1 MVRKISASQ
10 FRSKLRQ
17 AQRKTQQ
24 AIDKYN
30 REVKSYNQQVKRVV
44 DEYNRDVRTYNS
56 RVRANRQRI
65 KRELAKLSGQPTK
78 KTQYVVYHASSNSLY
93 EAYTRLEQ
101 RAEAQ
106 NFDPR
111 YNRVLDLSEKETANS
126 LEILNLLSGSE
137 PNTEEASSDFQ
148 DAILAGELRKI
159 SDDLDSR
166 WQGAVYSL
174 SPRNPDAARHFCT
187 SAREIISQ
195 ILELKAPDA
204 DVISLMPGCDR
215 TDQGKPTRRAK
226 LKFLLSR
233 KGMLEDALEEFVEQD
248 MENIV
253 QLFRVFNDGTHGS
266 AGTFSFQQLNSIK
279 KRVEDGITFLVEIVS
294 PNTI

>member
-1 MVRKISASQ
+1 MTRRISASQ
-10 FRSKLRQ
+10 LRSKLRQ
-17 AQRKTQQ
+17 AQLKTQQ

-30 REVKSYNQQVKRVV
+30 HEVKRYNQQVKRIVN
-44 DEYNRDVRTYNS
+44 DYNREVRTYNS

-78 KTQYVVYHASSNSLY
+78 KMQYVVYCTSVNSLY
-93 EAYTRLEQ
+93 EAYTHLEQ
-101 RAEAQ
+101 QSETQ

-111 YNRVLDLSEKETANS
+111 YNRFLDLSERETANS
-126 LEILNLLSGSE
+126 LEVLNLLSGLEPDSE
-137 PNTEEASSDFQ
+137 EGSSEQ
-148 DAILAGELRKI
+148 DVTLLDELRKI

-166 WQGAVYSL
+166 WQGAVYAL
-174 SPRNPDAARHFCT
+174 NPRNPDAARHFCT

-195 ILELKAPDA
+195 ILELRAPDA
-204 DVISLMPGCDR
+204 DVISSMPSCDR

-226 LKFLLSR
+226 LKFLLTR
-233 KGMLEDALEEFVEQD
+233 KGMLEDVFGEFVEQD

-279 KRVEDGITFLVEIVS
+279 KRVEDGIMFLTEIVS
-294 PNTI
+294 

>member
-10 FRSKLRQ
+10 FRSKLQQ

-30 REVKSYNQQVKRVV
+30 REVKRYNQQVKQAV
-44 DEYNRDVRTYNS
+44 DEYNREVRTYNS

-65 KRELAKLSGQPTK
+65 KRELVKLNGQPTK
-78 KTQYVVYHASSNSLY
+78 KTQYVVYRTSVSSLY
-93 EAYTRLEQ
+93 EAYTHLEQ
-101 RAEAQ
+101 RAETQ

-126 LEILNLLSGSE
+126 LEVLNLLSGSE
-137 PNTEEASSDFQ
+137 PNSEEASSDQ
-148 DAILAGELRKI
+148 DAMLVDELRKI

-166 WQGAVYSL
+166 WQGAVYAL
-174 SPRNPDAARHFCT
+174 NPRNPDAARHFCT

-204 DVISLMPGCDR
+204 DVISLMPSCDR

-226 LKFLLSR
+226 LKFLLTR

-279 KRVEDGITFLVEIVS
+279 KRVEDGIIFLTEIVS
-294 PNTI
+294 

>member
-30 REVKSYNQQVKRVV
+30 REAKRYNQQVKRAV

-65 KRELAKLSGQPTK
+65 KRELSKLSGQPIK
-78 KTQYVVYHASSNSLY
+78 KTQYVVYHGSVNSLY

-101 RAEAQ
+101 RAGTQ
-106 NFDPR
+106 NFDPI
-111 YNRVLDLSEKETANS
+111 YNRVLNLSEKETANS
-126 LEILNLLSGSE
+126 LEVLNLLSGSE
-137 PNTEEASSDFQ
+137 PNSEETSSDFQ
-148 DAILAGELRKI
+148 DAMLADELRKI

-166 WQGAVYSL
+166 WQGAVYAL
-174 SPRNPDAARHFCT
+174 NPRNPDAARHFCT

-226 LKFLLSR
+226 LKFLLTR

-266 AGTFSFQQLNSIK
+266 AGKFSFQQLNSIK
-279 KRVEDGITFLVEIVS
+279 KRVEDGITFLAEVVS
-294 PNTI
+294 PNAV

>member
-1 MVRKISASQ
+1 MARRISTSQ
-10 FRSKLRQ
+10 LRSKLQQ

-30 REVKSYNQQVKRVV
+30 REVKRYNQQVKRVV
-44 DEYNRDVRTYNS
+44 DDYNREVRTHNL

-78 KTQYVVYHASSNSLY
+78 KTQYVVYRTSVNSLY
-93 EAYTRLEQ
+93 EAYTHLEQ
-101 RAEAQ
+101 QSETQ

-111 YNRVLDLSEKETANS
+111 YNRLLDLSERETANS
-126 LEILNLLSGSE
+126 LEVLNLLSGLE
-137 PNTEEASSDFQ
+137 PESEEASSDQ
-148 DAILAGELRKI
+148 DTTLLDELRKI
-159 SDDLDSR
+159 HDDLDSR
-166 WQGAVYSL
+166 WQGAVYAL
-174 SPRNPDAARHFCT
+174 NPRNPDAARHFCT

-195 ILELKAPDA
+195 ILELRAPDA
-204 DVISLMPGCDR
+204 DVISSMPSCDR
-215 TDQGKPTRRAK
+215 TDQGKPTRRVK
-226 LKFLLSR
+226 LKFLLTR
-233 KGMLEDALEEFVEQD
+233 KGMLEDVLEEFVEQD

-279 KRVEDGITFLVEIVS
+279 KRVEDGIMFLAEIIS
-294 PNTI
+294 

>member
-1 MVRKISASQ
+1 MARKVSASQ
-10 FRSKLRQ
+10 LRSKLRQ

-30 REVKSYNQQVKRVV
+30 REVKRYNHQVKRVV
-44 DEYNRDVRTYNS
+44 NEYNREVRTYNS

-65 KRELAKLSGQPTK
+65 KRELAKLGGQPTK
-78 KTQYVVYHASSNSLY
+78 KTQYVVYHTSVSSLY
-93 EAYTRLEQ
+93 EAYTDLEQ
-101 RAEAQ
+101 RAEKQ

-111 YNRVLDLSEKETANS
+111 YNRFLDLSERETANS
-126 LEILNLLSGSE
+126 LEVLNLLSGLE
-137 PNTEEASSDFQ
+137 PNSEEASSVQ
-148 DAILAGELRKI
+148 DAMLVDELRKI

-166 WQGAVYSL
+166 WQGAVYAL
-174 SPRNPDAARHFCT
+174 NPRNPDAARHFCT

-204 DVISLMPGCDR
+204 DVISLMPSCDM
-215 TDQGKPTRRAK
+215 TEQGKPTRRAK
-226 LKFLLSR
+226 LKFLLTQ
-233 KGMLEDALEEFVEQD
+233 KGMLEDVLEEFVEQD

-266 AGTFSFQQLNSIK
+266 AGKFSFQHLNSIK
-279 KRVEDGITFLVEIVS
+279 KRVEDGIIFLAEIVS
-294 PNTI
+294 

>member
-1 MVRKISASQ
+1 MVRKVSASQ
-10 FRSKLRQ
+10 LRSKLQQ

-24 AIDKYN
+24 AVDKYN
-30 REVKSYNQQVKRVV
+30 REVKRYNQQVKQAVN
-44 DEYNRDVRTYNS
+44 EYNREVRTYNS

-78 KTQYVVYHASSNSLY
+78 KTQYVVYHTSVSSLY

-101 RAEAQ
+101 RAETQ
-106 NFDPR
+106 SFDPR
-111 YNRVLDLSEKETANS
+111 YNRILDLSEKETANS
-126 LEILNLLSGSE
+126 LEVFNLLSGSE
-137 PNTEEASSDFQ
+137 PNSEEASSDQ
-148 DAILAGELRKI
+148 DAMLVDELRKI

-166 WQGAVYSL
+166 WQGAVYAL
-174 SPRNPDAARHFCT
+174 NPRNPDAARHFCT

-204 DVISLMPGCDR
+204 DVISLLPSCDR

-226 LKFLLSR
+226 LKFLLTR
-233 KGMLEDALEEFVEQD
+233 KGMVEDALEEFVEQD

-279 KRVEDGITFLVEIVS
+279 KRVEDGIIFLAEVVS
-294 PNTI
+294 

>member
-1 MVRKISASQ
+1 MTRRISASQ
-10 FRSKLRQ
+10 LQSKLRQ

-30 REVKSYNQQVKRVV
+30 REVKRYNQQVKRVV
-44 DEYNRDVRTYNS
+44 DDYNREVRTYNS

-78 KTQYVVYHASSNSLY
+78 KTQYVVYRTSVNSLY
-93 EAYTRLEQ
+93 EAYTHLEQ
-101 RAEAQ
+101 QSETQ

-111 YNRVLDLSEKETANS
+111 YNRFLDLSERETANS
-126 LEILNLLSGSE
+126 LEVLSLLSGLE
-137 PNTEEASSDFQ
+137 PDSAEASREQ
-148 DAILAGELRKI
+148 DATLLDELRKI

-166 WQGAVYSL
+166 WQGAVYAL
-174 SPRNPDAARHFCT
+174 NPRNPDAARHFCT

-195 ILELKAPDA
+195 ILELRAPDA
-204 DVISLMPGCDR
+204 DVISSMPSCDR
-215 TDQGKPTRRAK
+215 TDQGKPTRRSK
-226 LKFLLSR
+226 LKFLLTR
-233 KGMLEDALEEFVEQD
+233 KGMLEDVLEEFVEQD

-279 KRVEDGITFLVEIVS
+279 KRVEDGIMFLAEIVG
-294 PNTI
+294 

>member
-10 FRSKLRQ
+10 FRSKLQQ

-30 REVKSYNQQVKRVV
+30 REVKHHNQQVKQVKRAV
-44 DEYNRDVRTYNS
+44 DDYNREVRTYNS
-56 RVRANRQRI
+56 RVQANRQRI
-65 KRELAKLSGQPTK
+65 KRELAKSSGQSTK
-78 KTQYVVYHASSNSLY
+78 KTKYVVYRTSVNSLY

-101 RAEAQ
+101 GAETQ

-137 PNTEEASSDFQ
+137 PDSEEVSGDFQ
-148 DAILAGELRKI
+148 DAMLVDELRKI

-166 WQGAVYSL
+166 WQGAVYAL
-174 SPRNPDAARHFCT
+174 NPRNPDAARHFCT

-195 ILELKAPDA
+195 ILELKAPDT
-204 DVISLMPGCDR
+204 DVINLMPNCDR

-226 LKFLLSR
+226 LKFLLTR
-233 KGMLEDALEEFVEQD
+233 KGMLEDALEEFVEP
-248 MENIV
+248 
-253 QLFRVFNDGTHGS
+253 G
-266 AGTFSFQQLNSIK
+266 
-279 KRVEDGITFLVEIVS
+279 
-294 PNTI
+294 

>member
-10 FRSKLRQ
+10 FRSKLQQ

-30 REVKSYNQQVKRVV
+30 REVKHHNQQVKRAV
-44 DEYNRDVRTYNS
+44 DDYNREVRTYNS
-56 RVRANRQRI
+56 RVQANRQRI
-65 KRELAKLSGQPTK
+65 KRELAKLSGQSTK
-78 KTQYVVYHASSNSLY
+78 KTKKTKYVVYRTSVNSLY

-101 RAEAQ
+101 GAETQ

-137 PNTEEASSDFQ
+137 PDSEEVSGDFQ
-148 DAILAGELRKI
+148 DAMLVDELRKI

-166 WQGAVYSL
+166 WQGAVYAL
-174 SPRNPDAARHFCT
+174 NPRNPDAARHFCT

-195 ILELKAPDA
+195 ILELKAPDT
-204 DVISLMPGCDR
+204 DVINLMPNCDR

-226 LKFLLSR
+226 LKFLLTR

-266 AGTFSFQQLNSIK
+266 VGTFSLQQLSSIK
-279 KRVEDGITFLVEIVS
+279 KRVEDGIIFLAEIVS
-294 PNTI
+294 

>member
-1 MVRKISASQ
+1 MTRRISASQ
-10 FRSKLRQ
+10 LQSKLRQ

-30 REVKSYNQQVKRVV
+30 REVKRYNQQVKRVV
-44 DEYNRDVRTYNS
+44 DDDNREVRTYNS

-78 KTQYVVYHASSNSLY
+78 KTQYVVYRTSVNSLY
-93 EAYTRLEQ
+93 EAYTHLEQ
-101 RAEAQ
+101 QSETQ

-111 YNRVLDLSEKETANS
+111 YNRFLDLSERETANS
-126 LEILNLLSGSE
+126 LEVLSLLSGLE
-137 PNTEEASSDFQ
+137 PDSAEASREQ
-148 DAILAGELRKI
+148 DATLLDELRKI
-159 SDDLDSR
+159 SDDLDGR
-166 WQGAVYSL
+166 WQGAVYAL
-174 SPRNPDAARHFCT
+174 NPRNPDAARHFCT

-195 ILELKAPDA
+195 ILELRAPDA
-204 DVISLMPGCDR
+204 DVISSMPSCDR
-215 TDQGKPTRRAK
+215 TDQGKPTRRSK
-226 LKFLLSR
+226 LKFLLTR
-233 KGMLEDALEEFVEQD
+233 KGMLEDVLEEFVEQD

-279 KRVEDGITFLVEIVS
+279 KRVEDGIMFLAEIIS
-294 PNTI
+294 

>member
-1 MVRKISASQ
+1 MARKISASQ
-10 FRSKLRQ
+10 LRSKLRQ
-17 AQRKTQQ
+17 AQHKTQQ

-30 REVKSYNQQVKRVV
+30 REVKRYNQQVKRVV
-44 DEYNRDVRTYNS
+44 DDYNREVRTYNS

-65 KRELAKLSGQPTK
+65 KRELAKLSGQPIK
-78 KTQYVVYHASSNSLY
+78 KTQYVVYRTSVDSLY
-93 EAYTRLEQ
+93 EAYTHLEQ
-101 RAEAQ
+101 QSETQ

-111 YNRVLDLSEKETANS
+111 YNRFLDLSERETANS
-126 LEILNLLSGSE
+126 LEVLNLLSGLE
-137 PNTEEASSDFQ
+137 PDSEEASSEQ
-148 DAILAGELRKI
+148 DATLLDELRKI

-166 WQGAVYSL
+166 WQGAVYAL
-174 SPRNPDAARHFCT
+174 NPRNPDAARHFCT

-195 ILELKAPDA
+195 ILELRAPDA
-204 DVISLMPGCDR
+204 DVISSMPSCDR

-226 LKFLLSR
+226 LKFLLTR
-233 KGMLEDALEEFVEQD
+233 KGMIQDVLEEFVEQD

-279 KRVEDGITFLVEIVS
+279 KRVEDGIMFLAEIVS
-294 PNTI
+294 

>member
-1 MVRKISASQ
+1 MTRRISASQ
-10 FRSKLRQ
+10 LQSKLRQ

-30 REVKSYNQQVKRVV
+30 REVKRYNQQVKRVV
-44 DEYNRDVRTYNS
+44 DDYNREVRTYNS

-78 KTQYVVYHASSNSLY
+78 KTQYVVYRTSVNSLY
-93 EAYTRLEQ
+93 EAYTHLEQ
-101 RAEAQ
+101 QSETQ

-111 YNRVLDLSEKETANS
+111 YNRFLDLSERETANS
-126 LEILNLLSGSE
+126 LEVLSLLSGLE
-137 PNTEEASSDFQ
+137 PDSAEASREQ
-148 DAILAGELRKI
+148 DATLLDELRKI

-166 WQGAVYSL
+166 WQGAVYAL
-174 SPRNPDAARHFCT
+174 NPRNPDAARHFCT

-195 ILELKAPDA
+195 ILELRAPDA
-204 DVISLMPGCDR
+204 DVISSMPSCDR
-215 TDQGKPTRRAK
+215 TDQGKPTRRSK
-226 LKFLLSR
+226 LKFLLTR
-233 KGMLEDALEEFVEQD
+233 KGMLEDVLEEFVEQD

-279 KRVEDGITFLVEIVS
+279 KRVEDGIMFLAEIVS
-294 PNTI
+294 

>member
-1 MVRKISASQ
+1 MTRRISASQ
-10 FRSKLRQ
+10 LQSKLRQ

-30 REVKSYNQQVKRVV
+30 REVKRYNQQVKRVV
-44 DEYNRDVRTYNS
+44 DDYNREVRTYNS

-78 KTQYVVYHASSNSLY
+78 KTQYVVYRTSVNSLY
-93 EAYTRLEQ
+93 EAYTHLEQ
-101 RAEAQ
+101 QSETQ

-111 YNRVLDLSEKETANS
+111 YNRFLDLSERETANS
-126 LEILNLLSGSE
+126 LEVLSLLSGLE
-137 PNTEEASSDFQ
+137 PDSAEASREQ
-148 DAILAGELRKI
+148 DATLLDELRKI
-159 SDDLDSR
+159 SDDLDGR
-166 WQGAVYSL
+166 WQGAVYAL
-174 SPRNPDAARHFCT
+174 NPRNPDAARHFCT

-195 ILELKAPDA
+195 ILELRAPDA
-204 DVISLMPGCDR
+204 DVISSMPSCDR
-215 TDQGKPTRRAK
+215 TDQGKPTRRSK
-226 LKFLLSR
+226 LKFLLTR
-233 KGMLEDALEEFVEQD
+233 KGMLEDVLEEFVEQD

-279 KRVEDGITFLVEIVS
+279 KKG
-294 PNTI
+294 